1 MALFCR
7 RAGIDDSTP
16 HTLGR
21 CRQLFSHRPYPW
33 HSVLVGCLIALG
45 SIPPVHAASIASP
58 QPATGWQDK
67 PVVHAERFMAVTA
80 HPLATRT
87 AEDVLANGGT
97 AVDAAVAVQ
106 MVLNLVE
113 PQSSGIGG
121 GAFMLYWDA
130 VARRL
135 YALDGRETAPAA
147 ADADYFRDANGATL
161 KWRKAMLGG
170 RAVGIPGTLHLL
182 HTAHDLF
189 GEKSWADLFEP
200 AIALATSG
208 FTVSPRLAQSIAGA
222 ADRGLRQFSAARA
235 YFFDANGT
243 PLKVGFTLKN
253 PAFADTLRKIA
264 QEGIAPFY
272 RGAIASRLLKTLENT
287 SELPALMTREDLA
300 QYQTILRP
308 PVCAPYRGYSVCG
321 MGPPSSGAL
330 TVGQILGLVERFDL
344 PNMGPN
350 PHSIHLILEASRLAF
365 ADRAR
370 YMADSDFVPVPVVGL
385 LDSGYLARRSRM
397 IHVES
402 SIGEA
407 PAGTPP
413 GALTA
418 NATVYQPESAGTSH
432 LSIIDGLGNIV
443 SMTTTIESGFG
454 SRLMTDGFLLN
465 NELTDF
471 AFVGERDGLEVANRV
486 EGGKRPRSSM
496 APTIVFN
503 SHGEPVLVTGS
514 PGGSRIICY
523 VAQSLVGVLDWGM
536 SPQQAVSMPHFC
548 NRNGTTDLEPAEA
561 TAQLNASLQGLG
573 HKTQV
578 RDLNSGL
585 HLIQVLA
592 GGQLLSG
599 VDPRREGLAAG
610 D

>member
-1 MALFCR
+1 
-7 RAGIDDSTP
+7 
-16 HTLGR
+16 
-21 CRQLFSHRPYPW
+21 
-33 HSVLVGCLIALG
+33 LIALSG
-45 SIPPVHAASIASP
+45 MPIGYAASIVSP
-58 QPATGWQDK
+58 EPATGWQEK
-67 PVVHAERFMAVTA
+67 PVVNAERFMAVTA

-87 AEDVLANGGT
+87 AVDVLADGGS
-97 AVDAAVAVQ
+97 AVDAAVAAQ

-147 ADADYFRDANGATL
+147 ADADYFRDVNGVPL
-161 KWRKAMLGG
+161 KWHKAVVGG
-170 RAVGIPGTLHLL
+170 RAVGVPGTLHLL

-189 GEKSWADLFEP
+189 GVRSWADLLEP
-200 AIALATSG
+200 AITLAIAG
-208 FTVSPRLAQSIAGA
+208 FAVSPRLAQSIAGA
-222 ADRGLRQFSAARA
+222 ADRGLRQFPAARR
-235 YFFDANGT
+235 YFFDENGK
-243 PLKVGFTLKN
+243 PLKAGFMLRN
-253 PAFADTLRKIA
+253 PAFANTLRMIA
-264 QEGIAPFY
+264 QEGIEPFY
-272 RGAIASRLLKTLENT
+272 QGPIASRLVKTLEST
-287 SELPALMTREDLA
+287 SELPALMTREDLSE
-300 QYQTILRP
+300 YRTILRP
-308 PVCAPYRGYSVCG
+308 PVCASYRSYSVCG
-321 MGPPSSGAL
+321 IGPPSSGML

-350 PHSIHLILEASRLAF
+350 PDSIHLILEASRLAF

-385 LDSGYLARRSRM
+385 LDSDYLARRSR
-397 IHVES
+397 IIRAES
-402 SIGEA
+402 SIGKA
-407 PAGTPP
+407 PAGNPP
-413 GALTA
+413 GVLTA
-418 NATVYQPESAGTSH
+418 NATIYQLETNGTSH
-432 LSIIDGLGNIV
+432 LSVIDHLGNIV

-471 AFVGERDGLEVANRV
+471 SFVGERDGLEVANRV

-496 APTIVFN
+496 APTIVFD

-523 VAQSLVGVLDWGM
+523 VLQSLVGVLDWNM
-536 SPQQAVSMPHFC
+536 SPQQAVSMLHFC
-548 NRNGTTDLEPAEA
+548 NRNGTTELEPAEGTVQLEA
-561 TAQLNASLQGLG
+561 TLRGLG
-573 HKTQV
+573 HKVRV

-585 HLIQVLA
+585 HLVQVLA
-592 GGQLLSG
+592 GGHLLSG
-599 VDPRREGLAAG
+599 VDPRREGLAGG

>member
-1 MALFCR
+1 MKCLNKLYC
-7 RAGIDDSTP
+7 P
-16 HTLGR
+16 YLGR
-21 CRQLFSHRPYPW
+21 
-33 HSVLVGCLIALG
+33 SVLVGCLIALSG
-45 SIPPVHAASIASP
+45 MPLGYAASIASP
-58 QPATGWQDK
+58 EPVTGWQEK

-87 AEDVLANGGT
+87 AEDVLASGGT
-97 AVDAAVAVQ
+97 AVDAAIAAQ

-135 YALDGRETAPAA
+135 YALDGRETAPVA
-147 ADADYFRDANGATL
+147 ADADYFRDVNGVPL
-161 KWRKAMLGG
+161 KWRKAMVGG
-170 RAVGIPGTLHLL
+170 RAVGVPGTLHLL

-189 GEKSWADLFEP
+189 GVKSWADLLEP
-200 AIALATSG
+200 TITLATGG
-208 FTVSPRLAQSIAGA
+208 FAVSPRLAQSIASA
-222 ADRGLRQFSAARA
+222 ADRGLRQFSAARQ
-235 YFFDANGT
+235 YFFDANGK
-243 PLKVGFTLKN
+243 PLKVGFILRN
-253 PAFADTLRKIA
+253 LAFANALRKIA
-264 QEGIAPFY
+264 QEGIEPFY
-272 RGAIASRLLKTLENT
+272 QGPIASRLVKALENT
-287 SELPALMTREDLA
+287 SELPALMTREDLSE
-300 QYQTILRP
+300 YRTILRL

-321 MGPPSSGAL
+321 IGPPSSGAL

-344 PNMGPN
+344 PSMGPN

-385 LDSGYLARRSRM
+385 LDSDYLARRSRM

-402 SIGEA
+402 SIGKA
-407 PAGTPP
+407 PAGNPP
-413 GALTA
+413 GVLTA
-418 NATVYQPESAGTSH
+418 NATIYQPETAGTSH
-432 LSIIDGLGNIV
+432 LSIIDHLGNIV

-471 AFVGERDGLEVANRV
+471 SFVGERDGLEVANRV

-496 APTIVFN
+496 APTIVFD

-523 VAQSLVGVLDWGM
+523 VAQSLVGVLDWNM

-548 NRNGTTDLEPAEA
+548 NRNGTTDLEPAEG
-561 TAQLNASLQGLG
+561 TAQLEATLQGLG
-573 HKTQV
+573 HKVRV

-585 HLIQVLA
+585 HLIQILA

-599 VDPRREGLAAG
+599 VDPRREGLAGG

>member
-1 MALFCR
+1 MKCLNK
-7 RAGIDDSTP
+7 
-16 HTLGR
+16 LYW
-21 CRQLFSHRPYPW
+21 PYPW
-33 HSVLVGCLIALG
+33 RSVLVGCSIALSG
-45 SIPPVHAASIASP
+45 MPLGHATSIASP
-58 QPATGWQDK
+58 EPATGWQEK
-67 PVVHAERFMAVTA
+67 LVVRTERFMAVTA

-87 AEDVLANGGT
+87 AVDVLASGGT
-97 AVDAAVAVQ
+97 AVDAAVAAQ

-135 YALDGRETAPAA
+135 YALDGRETAPVA
-147 ADADYFRDANGATL
+147 ADADYFRDINGIAL
-161 KWRKAMLGG
+161 KWRKAMVGG
-170 RAVGIPGTLHLL
+170 RAVGVPGTLHLL

-189 GEKSWADLFEP
+189 GVKPWADLLEP
-200 AIALATSG
+200 TITLATGG
-208 FTVSPRLAQSIAGA
+208 FPVSPRLAQSIAGA
-222 ADRGLRQFSAARA
+222 ADRGLRQFSAARQ
-235 YFFDANGT
+235 YFFDANGQ
-243 PLKVGFTLKN
+243 PLKAGFMLRN
-253 PAFADTLRKIA
+253 PALANTLRKIA
-264 QEGIAPFY
+264 QEGIEPFY
-272 RGAIASRLLKTLENT
+272 QGPIALRLVKALENT
-287 SELPALMTREDLA
+287 SELPALMTREDLSE
-300 QYQTILRP
+300 YRTIFRP

-321 MGPPSSGAL
+321 IGPPSSGAL

-370 YMADSDFVPVPVVGL
+370 YMADSDFVSVPVVGL
-385 LDSGYLARRSRM
+385 LDSDYLARRSQM

-402 SIGEA
+402 SIGKA
-407 PAGTPP
+407 PAGNPP
-413 GALTA
+413 GVLTA
-418 NATVYQPESAGTSH
+418 NATIYQPETAGTSH
-432 LSIIDGLGNIV
+432 LSIIDHLGNIV

-471 AFVGERDGLEVANRV
+471 SFVGERDGLEVANRV

-496 APTIVFN
+496 APTIVFD
-503 SHGEPVLVTGS
+503 SYGEPVLVTGS

-523 VAQSLVGVLDWGM
+523 VVQSLVGVLDWKM

-548 NRNGTTDLEPAEA
+548 NRNGTTDLEPAEG
-561 TAQLNASLQGLG
+561 TAQLDATLQGLG
-573 HKTQV
+573 HKV
-578 RDLNSGL
+578 RVRGLNSGL
-585 HLIQVLA
+585 HLIQILA